1 MPTSMKKFLKLYCK
15 EMHDLRPEIL
25 VIIITTLVIDV
36 YFYFKFQDMPSI
48 VIGPLVMILGLA
60 SLLPFI
66 SSFKLL
72 NREFSTNTAYLLL
85 SLPVKGGSIL
95 GSKLL
100 ALLSQY
106 VIGTLVV
113 GIAGVILIS
122 LLFPEPGLEEVISQ
136 AQAAGI
142 DINLQSLFSM
152 VGLFYLMSIVSI
164 AYAIVISFFSQLTGK
179 LVKRFSGLITVII
192 FLATFW
198 LMGKLLTPLWQQLGN
213 FTHYYMNN
221 HSFSVA
227 AFNGIMGLNTLIIL
241 LGTALVFLA
250 AVLIYNHRIEL

>member
-1 MPTSMKKFLKLYCK
+1 MPISMKKFFKLYTK
-15 EMHDLRPEIL
+15 EMHELRLEIL
-25 VIIITTLVIDV
+25 ILIITTLVLDV
-36 YFYFKFQDMPSI
+36 YLYFKLQDIPNIAIAPS
-48 VIGPLVMILGLA
+48 LMILGLA

-106 VIGTLVV
+106 VIGTLIV
-113 GIAGVILIS
+113 GIAGLILAS
-122 LLFPEPGLEEVISQ
+122 LLFPEPGLTEVIRQ

-142 DINLQSLFSM
+142 DINLQSLLSM
-152 VGLFYLMSIVSI
+152 GVLFYLMSIVSM
-164 AYAIVISFFSQLTGK
+164 AYVVVISFFSQLVGK
-179 LVKRFSGLITVII
+179 LAKRFSGLITVII

-198 LMGKLLTPLWQQLGN
+198 LMGKLMTPLWQQLDN
-213 FTHYYMNN
+213 VSQHYMNLYN
-221 HSFSVA
+221 FNVA
-227 AFNGIMGLNTLIIL
+227 AFNGVMGLNTLIIL
-241 LGTALVFLA
+241 LGTTLVFLA
-250 AVLIYNHRIEL
+250 AVLVYNHKIEL